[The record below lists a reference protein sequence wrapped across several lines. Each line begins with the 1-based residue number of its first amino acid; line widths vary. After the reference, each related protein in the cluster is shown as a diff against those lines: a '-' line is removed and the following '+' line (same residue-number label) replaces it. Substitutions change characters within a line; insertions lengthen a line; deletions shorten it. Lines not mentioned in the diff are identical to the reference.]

1 MSQSGVVRGVSL
13 GVDVGKARVGLAAA
27 DPDGILAT
35 PVATLK
41 RDAKKGFDLRIICK
55 EALERDAKVVYVGH
69 PVNLQG
75 QPTRSTDDAVDYAG
89 RLARRL
95 RREGSH
101 AQVRLVDE
109 RLSTVTAHRQLCEA
123 GRSTRSHRAVVDQAA
138 AVQILQQ
145 ALNMQ
150 QSQHQH
156 VGRIVDV
163 PLDGQKDAPRE

>member
-95 RREGSH
+95 RREEVTPRCGWWMS
-101 AQVRLVDE
+101 ASP
-109 RLSTVTAHRQLCEA
+109 LSRPIDSSVKQGVPRAATVPSWTRRR
-123 GRSTRSHRAVVDQAA
+123 RSRSCSR
-138 AVQILQQ
+138 
-145 ALNMQ
+145 
-150 QSQHQH
+150 
-156 VGRIVDV
+156 R
-163 PLDGQKDAPRE
+163 